1 MEVPS
6 RLPGWWYKE
15 SSLRKK
21 RSTLRSL
28 GIEWRAVD
36 VVVEDRE
43 GDLLALAWELGTMIR
58 AYR

>member
-1 MEVPS
+1 
-6 RLPGWWYKE
+6 
-15 SSLRKK
+15 
-21 RSTLRSL
+21 L